1 MRSAAKDCR
10 NAHLPSGNCRTGA
23 KELLMSSKDSDATGT
38 PLAVFG
44 AMLRFY
50 RSQAGLSQTDLAAR
64 AYVSHDVISKVE
76 TGQRVATPELVTA
89 LEAVPELNA
98 RGAIAELRAQMKE
111 YLKYRANPDWFRD
124 WTRWE
129 AAAKTL
135 RWYEPLLIPGILQ
148 TQKYARAVYRTR
160 VGDTDEEIEEL
171 VAARLERQAI
181 LARPKPPTLWV
192 VIDEGVL
199 HRLVGGAEVMLEQT
213 EHLTEAARRPN
224 IVVQVI
230 PASVG
235 AHEGLRGSFSVADF
249 ADAPSVA
256 WQDGA
261 LHGQPVE
268 DDNGM
273 AAIAVI
279 WDTLKSEALPRSASL
294 ELMQEVG
301 KKWT

>member
-1 MRSAAKDCR
+1 MRPVAKDCR
-10 NAHLPSGNCRTGA
+10 NAHSPSGNCRTGA

-76 TGQRVATPELVTA
+76 TGQRVPTPELVTA
-89 LEAVPELNA
+89 LEAVPELDA

-129 AAAKTL
+129 AAATTL
-135 RWYEPLLIPGILQ
+135 RWYEPLVVPGLLQ
-148 TQKYARAVYRTR
+148 THGYARAVFRTR

-181 LARPKPPTLWV
+181 LDRPKPPTLWV

-199 HRLVGGAEVMLEQT
+199 HRPVGGADVMREQIK
-213 EHLTEAARRPN
+213 HLTCAARRPN
-224 IVVQVI
+224 VVVQVI

-235 AHEGLRGSFSVADF
+235 AHEGLRGPFMVADF

-261 LHGQPVE
+261 VRGQPVE
-268 DDNGM
+268 DAEGM
-273 AAIAVI
+273 VAMTAA
-279 WDTLKSEALPRSASL
+279 WDTLKAEALSRSASAM
-294 ELMQEVG
+294 LMKEVG
-301 KKWT
+301 QSWT

>member
-1 MRSAAKDCR
+1 
-10 NAHLPSGNCRTGA
+10 
-23 KELLMSSKDSDATGT
+23 MSSKDSDATGT

-64 AYVSHDVISKVE
+64 AYISHDVISKVE
-76 TGQRVATPELVTA
+76 TGQRVPTPELVTA
-89 LEAVPELNA
+89 LEAVPELDA

-129 AAAKTL
+129 AAATTL
-135 RWYEPLLIPGILQ
+135 RWYDPLVVPGLLQ
-148 TQKYARAVYRTR
+148 TQEYARAVFRTR

-199 HRLVGGAEVMLEQT
+199 HRPVGGAEVMCEQVK
-213 EHLTEAARRPN
+213 HLAEAARRPN
-224 IVVQVI
+224 VVVQVI

-235 AHEGLRGSFSVADF
+235 AHEGLRGPFSIADF
-249 ADAPSVA
+249 ADARSVA

-261 LHGQPVE
+261 LYGQPVE
-268 DDNGM
+268 D
-273 AAIAVI
+273 AAGLAAMTAI

-294 ELMQEVG
+294 GLMQEVG
-301 KKWT
+301 QKWT

>member
-1 MRSAAKDCR
+1 
-10 NAHLPSGNCRTGA
+10 
-23 KELLMSSKDSDATGT
+23 MSSKDSDATGT

-50 RSQAGLSQTDLAAR
+50 RSQAGLSQTELAAR

-76 TGQRVATPELVTA
+76 TGQRVPTPELIAA
-89 LEAVPELNA
+89 LEAVPELDA
-98 RGAIAELRAQMKE
+98 RGAIAELRVQMKE

-129 AAAKTL
+129 AAANTL

-160 VGDTDEEIEEL
+160 VGDTE
-171 VAARLERQAI
+171 
-181 LARPKPPTLWV
+181 
-192 VIDEGVL
+192 
-199 HRLVGGAEVMLEQT
+199 
-213 EHLTEAARRPN
+213 
-224 IVVQVI
+224 VI

-249 ADAPSVA
+249 PDAPSVA

-273 AAIAVI
+273 AALAAI